1 MHMRAVRLSSVLGIC
16 VFVLCLSSLSSAQAT
31 CTLSTTNRTVTIC
44 TPASNS
50 TVGTTFHVNAG
61 TTSSLPIAYMQVYVN
76 YVLYATQKRNFLDAT
91 ITVPAGTHQHFT
103 VQAKDS
109 SGVFFKTTYYIN
121 VAASTYSIAP
131 LNPTLAQGATQQFTA
146 SQASTWSASCG
157 SISSGGLYTAP
168 NAQTSCTVTGTASDG
183 SGKTA
188 STSVTVSSAFTVS
201 PTTASVSEGA
211 TQQFTA
217 SLGATWGASCGS
229 VDGTG
234 LFTAPLTPGSC
245 TVTATST
252 DGSNRTA
259 SGTATVTSPISITPA
274 SATTAVG
281 LTQQFS
287 ANAAV
292 NWSASCGSIDSTG
305 LFTAPATAGSCT
317 ITATAS
323 NAPAYTATAVDT
335 VSNSYVVSPQNPTV
349 GEGASQQFSA
359 NIASTWASSCG
370 SIDNNGVFTAP
381 FSQPTC
387 QVTGTATDGSNATSS
402 TNVTISSPITV
413 TPSSA
418 TTAAN
423 QTQSFSANQAVTW
436 SASCGSID
444 INGLFT
450 APGTAGSCTIT
461 ATASSG
467 QPYTATALDTVT
479 GGSSSGINYTTWKN
493 NNARDGWQPN
503 ETQLTPANVGSSNFG
518 LAFTTTVD
526 ARVWAQPLYM
536 SGVTI
541 NAAKHNVVYVAT
553 AKDSV
558 YALDGDTGAQLW
570 MKSLLGSGETPATGS
585 TIHSNVQPIVGI
597 TGTPVIDPN
606 SGALYAVTLSTDGA
620 GNYFHRLHAIDIH
633 NGTELFGGPVQIN
646 PPTWRADREGQR
658 PGLLLS
664 NGVVYVAFGGNDDVD
679 PYHGYV
685 IGYAA
690 DSLNQVAIFNDSPS
704 GNKGGIW
711 MGGSG
716 LAADADGNILVST
729 GNGSWTGTTQYGQ
742 SIVKLDPSLNVT
754 DYFTP
759 IAHAAETNSDKDL
772 GSGGVLILP
781 DNNSAH
787 PHEAINCSKLTIIY
801 VLDRDNMGRLGSGT
815 DNVVQ
820 QVSNQ
825 IGGATGTQAADKCF
839 HTPAFWNN
847 NLYFIGNN
855 DVVKQFSF
863 DPSTGLMGT
872 TPAHQSATV
881 YPFPGGQPVVS
892 SNGNSNAIV
901 WGFNYSAGTLN
912 AYDATNVSNVLYTSA
927 KVGSG
932 VKWATPTVVNG
943 HVYVGLVNAVAGFAV
958 KTSSGTDC
966 NPPASPGVNICAP
979 TAGGSYPS
987 PVTVSAAGTP
997 ASGTLARMELWIDG
1011 AKFANY
1017 FANHF
1022 TASVPLAV
1030 GSHTIGVHEVDS
1042 TGAYLKQAFTITV
1055 H

>member
-1 MHMRAVRLSSVLGIC
+1 MHMRATRLSSVLAIC
-16 VFVLCLSSLSSAQAT
+16 VSFLGLSSLASAQAT

-44 TPASNS
+44 TPASNA

-61 TTSSLPIAYMQVYVN
+61 TTSSLPVAYMQVYVN

-109 SGVFFKTTYYIN
+109 SGVFFKTSYYVN
-121 VAASTYSIAP
+121 VVASTYSIAP

-146 SQASTWSASCG
+146 SAASTWSASCG
-157 SISSGGLYTAP
+157 SISSSGLYTAP
-168 NAQTSCTVTGTASDG
+168 NTQTSCTVTGTATDG
-183 SGKTA
+183 SGHTA
-188 STSVTVSSAFTVS
+188 STTVTVSSGFTVS
-201 PTTASVSEGA
+201 PTTASVSEGG
-211 TQQFTA
+211 TQQFSA

-234 LFTAPLTPGSC
+234 LFTAPLTAGSC
-245 TVTATST
+245 TVTATAT

-259 SGTATVTSPISITPA
+259 SGTATVTSPITITPS
-274 SATTAVG
+274 SATTAVN

-287 ANAAV
+287 ANQPVTWA
-292 NWSASCGSIDSTG
+292 ASCGSIDGTG
-305 LFTAPATAGSCT
+305 LFTAPASTGSCT

-323 NAPAYTATAVDT
+323 SGPAYTATAVDT
-335 VSNSYVVSPQNPTV
+335 VSNTYSISPQSPTV
-349 GEGASQQFSA
+349 SEGATQQFSA
-359 NIASTWASSCG
+359 NIASTWTSTCG
-370 SIDNNGVFTAP
+370 NIDSTGLFTAP
-381 FSQPTC
+381 LSQPSC
-387 QVTGTATDGSNATSS
+387 QVTGKATDGSNATAS
-402 TNVTISSPITV
+402 TSVTVSTPITI

-436 SASCGSID
+436 SASCGTID
-444 INGLFT
+444 GSGLFT
-450 APGTAGSCTIT
+450 APSSAGSCTIT
-461 ATASSG
+461 ATATG
-467 QPYTATALDTVT
+467 GTAYTATALDTVT
-479 GGSSSGINYTTWKN
+479 GGSSSGLNYTTWKN
-493 NNARDGWQPN
+493 DNLRDGWQPN
-503 ETQLTPANVGSSNFG
+503 ETQLTPATVNSNFG
-518 LAFTTTVD
+518 LSFTTTVD

-541 NAAKHNVVYVAT
+541 NSAVHNVVYVAT
-553 AKDSV
+553 ANDSV
-558 YALDGDTGAQLW
+558 YALDGDTGTQLW
-570 MKSLLGSGETPATGS
+570 KKSLLGTGETAATGS

-633 NGTELFGGPVQIN
+633 SGTELFGGPVQIN

-664 NGVVYVAFGGNDDVD
+664 NGVVYIAFGGNDDVD
-679 PYHGYV
+679 PYHGYI

-690 DSLNQVAIFNDSPS
+690 DSLNQVAIWNNTPN

-716 LAADADGNILVST
+716 LAADENGNIVVSI

-742 SIVKLDPSLNVT
+742 SIVKLDPNLNVT

-759 IAHAAETNSDKDL
+759 AAHTTESNSDKDI
-772 GSGGVLILP
+772 GSGGVLLLP
-781 DNNSAH
+781 TSSGAH

-801 VLDRDNMGRLGSGT
+801 VLDSDNLGRLSTGDT
-815 DNVVQ
+815 NVVQ
-820 QVSNQ
+820 QVNNQ
-825 IGGATGTQAADKCF
+825 IGGTTGTQAADKCF

-872 TPAHQSATV
+872 TPTHQSATV

-932 VKWATPTVVNG
+932 VKWSTPTVVNG
-943 HVYVGLVNAVAGFAV
+943 HVYVGLVNAVAGFAL
-958 KTSSGTDC
+958 KQGTGSDC
-966 NPPASPGVNICAP
+966 NPPASAGVNICSPA
-979 TAGGSYPS
+979 AGGTYSS
-987 PVTVSAAGTP
+987 PVSVSAAGTP
-997 ASGTLARMELWIDG
+997 ASGTLARMELWVDG

-1042 TGAYLKQAFTITV
+1042 TGAFLKQAITITV